1 MIQRFPAS
9 VPLSTIEG
17 ISWPAIPSPLASTVL
32 AVMFQL
38 EQTQWLSSER
48 ILALQMQQLEILLRY
63 SSRNVPYYHQR
74 LKLFTHLSQVPLTPE
89 LWRQIPFLSR
99 EDLRSA
105 QEALLSRS
113 IPKQHGGIRVAS
125 TSGST
130 GKPVSFY
137 KSALTDFYW
146 RVFTL
151 REHLWHR
158 RNVQG
163 KLASIR
169 YIGDKN
175 AIPANGIRQPGWGP
189 STSLIFATGACV
201 ILDIRRSIQEQ
212 AVWLVKEQPNYILTY
227 PTNLMALAKFFEK
240 SGYKLENLRE
250 ISTISETMTPEIRSI
265 CQEVFGVPVKDMY
278 SSTEVGYIAL
288 QCPEH
293 EHYHVQSE
301 NVLVEIL
308 KDNNEPC
315 NPGEIGRVVI
325 TSLHNYASPLIR
337 YDIGDYAEVGAP
349 CPCGRGLPVIKKV
362 MGRVRNM
369 LIFPNGEQH
378 WPSLTYKNFR
388 DVAPII
394 QAQLIQ
400 QTLNEIDARFVVER
414 PLSTNEEKQLK
425 KAVQETLGY
434 PFTVSLIFVNAIQRA
449 KGGKYEEFISH
460 VSN

>member
-1 MIQRFPAS
+1 
-9 VPLSTIEG
+9 
-17 ISWPAIPSPLASTVL
+17 
-32 AVMFQL
+32 
-38 EQTQWLSSER
+38 
-48 ILALQMQQLEILLRY
+48 MQQLEMLLRY
-63 SSRNVPYYHQR
+63 SHRNVPFYHQR
-74 LKLFTHLSQVPLTPE
+74 LKPFTPMNQEPLTLE

-113 IPKQHGGIRVAS
+113 IPGQHGGVSTAS

-137 KSALTDFYW
+137 KTAVTDFYW

-151 REHLWHR
+151 REHLWQR
-158 RNVQG
+158 RDLQG

-169 YIGDKN
+169 YVGDKN
-175 AIPANGIRQPGWGP
+175 AIPANGLKQPGWGP
-189 STSLIFATGACV
+189 STDLIFATGTSV
-201 ILDIRRSIQEQ
+201 ILDIRRSIKEQ
-212 AVWLVKEQPNYILTY
+212 AIWLFKEQPNYILTY

-240 SGYKLENLRE
+240 SGHKLGNLLE
-250 ISTISETMTPEIRSI
+250 IRTISETMTPEIRSI
-265 CQEVFGVPVKDMY
+265 CQEVFGVPIKDIY
-278 SSTEVGYIAL
+278 SSNEVGYIAL

-301 NVLVEIL
+301 SVLVEIL

-315 NPGEIGRVVI
+315 NAGEIGRVVI

-337 YDIGDYAEVGAP
+337 YDIGDYAEVGSP
-349 CPCGRGLPVIKKV
+349 CPCGRGLPVIKRV

-369 LIFPNGEQH
+369 LILPSGEQH

-388 DVAPII
+388 DAAPII
-394 QAQLIQ
+394 QAQLVQ
-400 QTLNEIDARFVVER
+400 HTLTEIEARFVVER
-414 PLSTNEEKQLK
+414 PLSTHEEKQLK

-434 PFTVSLIFVNAIQRA
+434 PFTVSLIFVNEIQRA
-449 KGGKYEEFISH
+449 RGGKYEEFISH
-460 VSN
+460 VTS